1 MRISITK
8 KLIIY
13 SLILGL
19 SSTSVIGIYTYIKIK
34 DALLSRTFDQ
44 LISIRNEKTKRIES
58 FFNERINDL
67 QNLINFED
75 VKKLITLLNS
85 ESYYTENQNKDR
97 LESVYNDYI
106 AGYLQANNFYEK
118 LILCNSA
125 NKTFQFDVENKKILF
140 NKVDTS
146 DRTLLYEILSDS
158 IETDS
163 LLLFEKKPIDNITIP
178 TLIIAHK
185 TVDNRGD
192 VVVILLEVSM
202 KPIDQIMFEDNP
214 QNGLG
219 ETGEAYIV
227 GKDLLMRSS
236 SRFQENAVYSTIVNT
251 EGVQLAF
258 KNHTEEK
265 KILDYRNVQVLS
277 SFGRIQHGNI
287 NWAILAEID
296 YTEAIVP
303 IKEIR
308 GSIFYLLIIIG
319 LFMLGVIA
327 VVSNMITAPIK
338 KLRQATDR
346 VTQGEYGQKL
356 NLEINDEIGDLISA
370 FNEMTSRL
378 KLQSEKLEEQKLMS
392 LQSLIDGQE
401 IERQRLSRELHDGL
415 AQLILAIKMRTER
428 ALNVH
433 PDVAQQ
439 IIKDSKE
446 LLSQTLTEIRNI
458 SNNLMPA
465 VLNNFGLKQ
474 ALMNLVNETEKM
486 QKFSIYYNC
495 KSELLINNKK
505 TETYTYRIIQEAFNN
520 IVKHAD
526 AEQVELV
533 VAVKD
538 HQLNIHIAD
547 DGKGFDSSN
556 GYLNSGNGIS
566 NMKERASLLGG
577 KFKLASEP
585 GSGTKLDI
593 SIPVNHE

>member
-8 KLIIY
+8 KLIVY
-13 SLILGL
+13 SLMLGL

-44 LISIRNEKTKRIES
+44 LISVRNEKTKRIES
-58 FFNERINDL
+58 FFNERSNDL

-75 VKKLITLLNS
+75 VKKLIKLLNS
-85 ESYYTENQNKDR
+85 KNDHTENYNKDK

-118 LILCNSA
+118 LILCNSG
-125 NKTFQFDVENKKILF
+125 KETFQFDVKNKKLLF
-140 NKVDTS
+140 NKIDTS
-146 DRTLLYEILSDS
+146 DRSLLNEIL
-158 IETDS
+158 TDS
-163 LLLFEKKPIDNITIP
+163 VKNDSLIIFEKKPIDKESNP
-178 TLIIAHK
+178 TLIIADK
-185 TVDNRGD
+185 TTDNKVDT
-192 VVVILLEVSM
+192 VVIMLEVSM

-227 GKDLLMRSS
+227 GKDMLMRSS
-236 SRFQENAVYSTIVNT
+236 SRFQKNAVYSTIVNT
-251 EGVQLAF
+251 EGVQAAF
-258 KNHTEEK
+258 KNQTGES
-265 KILDYRNVQVLS
+265 KINDYRNVLVLS
-277 SFGRIQHGNI
+277 SFGQIQHGNI

-296 YTEAIVP
+296 YKEATVP

-327 VVSNMITAPIK
+327 VVSNMITAPII
-338 KLRQATDR
+338 KLRQATDK
-346 VTQGEYGQKL
+346 VTEGEFGKTL
-356 NLEINDEIGDLISA
+356 DLEINDEIGDLIHA

-446 LLSQTLTEIRNI
+446 LLVQTLTEIRNI

-465 VLNNFGLKQ
+465 VLSNFGLKQ
-474 ALMNLVNETEKM
+474 ALMNLVNDTEKI
-486 QKFSIYYNC
+486 QKFSIYYSC

-505 TETYTYRIIQEAFNN
+505 RKPIPTESFRRLSII
-520 IVKHAD
+520 
-526 AEQVELV
+526 L
-533 VAVKD
+533 
-538 HQLNIHIAD
+538 LNTLML
-547 DGKGFDSSN
+547 SR
-556 GYLNSGNGIS
+556 L
-566 NMKERASLLGG
+566 SLSLTL
-577 KFKLASEP
+577 KI
-585 GSGTKLDI
+585 TC
-593 SIPVNHE
+593 

>member
-13 SLILGL
+13 SLALGL
-19 SSTSVIGIYTYIKIK
+19 SSTSIIGVYTYIRIK

-58 FFNERINDL
+58 FFNERSKDL

-75 VKKLITLLNS
+75 VKKLVKLLNS
-85 ESYYTENQNKDR
+85 ENYYAENQNKDR

-125 NKTFQFDVENKKILF
+125 NKTFQFDVKNKTLLF
-140 NKVDTS
+140 NKVDAL
-146 DRTLLYEILSDS
+146 DRSLLNEILTDN
-158 IETDS
+158 IKTDS
-163 LLLFEKKPIDNITIP
+163 LLLFEKKPIENQTNP
-178 TLIIAHK
+178 TLIIADK
-185 TVDNRGD
+185 TPDNNGG
-192 VVVILLEVSM
+192 VVVVMLEVSM

-227 GKDLLMRSS
+227 GEDLLMRSS
-236 SRFQENAVYSTIVNT
+236 SRFQKNSVYSTVVNT
-251 EGVQLAF
+251 EAVQLAF
-258 KNHTEEK
+258 NDTIGKK
-265 KILDYRNVQVLS
+265 KIIDYRNVLVLS
-277 SFGRIQHGNI
+277 SFGRIQHGRI

-327 VVSNMITAPIK
+327 VVSNMIAAPIK
-338 KLRQATDR
+338 KLRQVTDKI
-346 VTQGEYGQKL
+346 TLGEYGQTL
-356 NLEINDEIGDLISA
+356 DLDINDEIGDLIHA

-378 KLQSEKLEEQKLMS
+378 KLQSEKLEEQKLLS

-446 LLSQTLTEIRNI
+446 LLSQTLAEIRNI

-465 VLNNFGLKQ
+465 VLTNFGLKQ
-474 ALMNLVNETEKM
+474 ALMNLVNETEKI
-486 QKFSIYYNC
+486 QKFSIYYSC

-505 TETYTYRIIQEAFNN
+505 IETYIYRIIQEAFNN
-520 IVKHAD
+520 IVKHAN
-526 AEQVELV
+526 AKKVELV
-533 VAVKD
+533 IMLKNS
-538 HQLNIHIAD
+538 QLDICVSD
-547 DGKGFDSSN
+547 DGEGFDAGN
-556 GYLNSGNGIS
+556 GHLNSGNGIS
-566 NMKERASLLGG
+566 NMKERVSLLGG
-577 KFKLASEP
+577 KFKLTSKS
-585 GSGTKLDI
+585 GNGTKLDI
-593 SIPVNHE
+593 SIPFNHE